1 MSCQSSSCRCQEKM
15 EKAKLEA
22 KKRVKESIKGDEE
35 KNTKCFNKR
44 GILNTM
50 LAWFSK
56 DNA

>member
-1 MSCQSSSCRCQEKM
+1 MSCQSSSCKCREKM

-22 KKRVKESIKGDEE
+22 KKRVKESMKYEGEN
-35 KNTKCFNKR
+35 NTKCFNKS
-44 GILNTM
+44 GILKTM